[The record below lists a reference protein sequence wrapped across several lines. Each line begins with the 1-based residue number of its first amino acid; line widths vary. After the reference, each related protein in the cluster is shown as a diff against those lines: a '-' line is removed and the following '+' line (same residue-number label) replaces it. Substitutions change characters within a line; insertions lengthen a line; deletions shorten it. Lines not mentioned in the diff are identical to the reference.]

1 MNDAV
6 LHAKT
11 HSTTHSAAAPHAH
24 TAALTPG
31 KGLLVLLG
39 IVVLIGAFIALNHAL
54 GIADFWVAFLFLLYW
69 SSVEQMSLAKLP
81 RCIAG
86 AVLGLFLGYLLQTLP
101 VALGL
106 LGGVI
111 FLVAVLVLIYCQ
123 LMGWFPIAVNMMT
136 MLFLTAVTIPSVQES
151 ANFINLFAA
160 LALGL
165 AYFVGLVAVS
175 NFLKQRMAKR

>member
-1 MNDAV
+1 
-6 LHAKT
+6 
-11 HSTTHSAAAPHAH
+11 
-24 TAALTPG
+24 
-31 KGLLVLLG
+31 
-39 IVVLIGAFIALNHAL
+39 
-54 GIADFWVAFLFLLYW
+54 
-69 SSVEQMSLAKLP
+69 
-81 RCIAG
+81 
-86 AVLGLFLGYLLQTLP
+86 LQTLP